1 MLSADAPVVLLQH
14 HGLVH
19 PGGKTGLTLLRYRP
33 GPILAVVDPD
43 HAGASLRQITG
54 IKRDVPIVASMAE
67 ALPLLANAGAL
78 PAVAVVGLAPAG
90 GRLPPGMHAD
100 LESALAAGLCLASG
114 LHTRLGDDPALAALL
129 QPGRWIWDLRQ
140 EPAELAVAS
149 ARAAGLPGRRWLAV
163 GSDMA
168 VGKMSACLEL
178 QAAAAIRGLD
188 ARFVGTG
195 QAGILISGQ
204 GVALDAV
211 RVDYAA
217 GAVEHAVLEAA
228 QGAGADTLVLV
239 EGQGSFCHPG
249 STATLP
255 LLRGSQPTALLLVH
269 RAGQE
274 TIRNH
279 PQIPLPP
286 LEQLIATLEA
296 VAALARPLAADP
308 GARSE
313 PPRVRAIAL
322 NTGDLGAAE
331 AADAI
336 AATAARTGLACHD
349 PVRDGGGDLLDALLA
364 ADF

>member
-14 HGLVH
+14 HGLDN

-43 HAGASLRQITG
+43 HAGASLRQITD

-114 LHTRLGDDPALAALL
+114 LHTRLGDDPALASLV

-140 EPAELAVAS
+140 EPAALSVAS
-149 ARAAGLPGRRWLAV
+149 AQAASLPGQRWLAM
-163 GSDMA
+163 GSDMS

-178 QAAAAIRGLD
+178 QAAALARGLD

-217 GAVEHAVLEAA
+217 GAVERAVLEASS
-228 QGAGADTLVLV
+228 GADDGTLVLV
-239 EGQGSFCHPG
+239 EGQGSFCQPG
-249 STATLP
+249 STASLP

-279 PQIPLPP
+279 PHIPLPP
-286 LEQLIATLEA
+286 LAELIAALEA
-296 VAALARPLAADP
+296 MAALARPHTADC
-308 GARSE
+308 GD

-322 NTGDLGAAE
+322 NTGHLDAAE
-331 AADAI
+331 AAAAI
-336 AATAARTGLACHD
+336 ADTAARTGLPCHD
-349 PVRDGGGDLLDALLA
+349 PVRAGGQGLLA
-364 ADF
+364 ALLGLDL